1 MKKPRR
7 GVIGLALAMLLGA
20 PAIARA
26 ALSCNGFIHMTS
38 TRILKDA
45 PSAIIRCGAT
55 RDDSQHDTVRSR
67 RSACM

>member
-26 ALSCNGFIHMTS
+26 ALSCTASSI
-38 TRILKDA
+38 
-45 PSAIIRCGAT
+45 
-55 RDDSQHDTVRSR
+55 
-67 RSACM
+67 